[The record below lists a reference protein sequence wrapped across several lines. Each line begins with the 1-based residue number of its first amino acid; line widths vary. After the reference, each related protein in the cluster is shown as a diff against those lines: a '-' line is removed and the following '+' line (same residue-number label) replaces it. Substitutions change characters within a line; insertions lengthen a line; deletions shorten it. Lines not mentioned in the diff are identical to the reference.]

1 MDKPSLRCTSPRCS
15 PWCAR
20 GPCSSPQWPS
30 SGTGAFAA
38 IQAKAYDASHP
49 GGGAKTTGSQ
59 GVAPQKVTVTQDSS
73 EHDGEGHDDHEEHD
87 DGGVTTGG
95 SFRPPAAA
103 PANAGGS
110 AANVVSGGS

>member
-1 MDKPSLRCTSPRCS
+1 MNKPSLQAR
-15 PWCAR
+15 AR
-20 GPCSSPQWPS
+20 GLAVVRKGTVFVTAVAVA
-30 SGTGAFAA
+30 GTGAFAA

-95 SFRPPAAA
+95 SFSPPAAA